1 MTAYELGASLRSW
14 VAHLWFE
21 RRFASR
27 TEGTIDLEALGVAA
41 EGRWRY
47 EPSPWR
53 VLRRVLRKGDIG
65 ADDVFL
71 DMGSGKGR
79 MLLQA
84 AAEYRPRRV
93 IGIEVSQE
101 LNDVAR
107 ANLDRNRTRL
117 KCKEFELVTADAL
130 EYDVPDDVS
139 IVFFNNPF
147 VGEVFKGVIGRVGDS
162 LDRHPRRLRI
172 VYRHP
177 IEHDAVMATGRFELV
192 RRWQRGAWMGR
203 PRGTAIHLYATRD
216 DS

>member
-1 MTAYELGASLRSW
+1 MTAYELGASVRSW
-14 VAHLWFE
+14 FAHLWFE
-21 RRFASR
+21 RRFDSR
-27 TEGTIDLEALGVAA
+27 TEGVIDLETLGVAA

-53 VLRRVLRKGDIG
+53 VLRRVLRKRDIG

-71 DMGSGKGR
+71 DMGSGMGR

-84 AAEYRPRRV
+84 AAEYGPRRV
-93 IGIEVSQE
+93 IGVEVSQE

-107 ANLDRNRTRL
+107 ANLERNRARL
-117 KCKEFELVTADAL
+117 RCEDFELVTADAL
-130 EYDVPDDVS
+130 EYEVPDDVTV
-139 IVFFNNPF
+139 VFLNNPF
-147 VGEVFKGVIGRVGDS
+147 IGEVFERAIGRVVDS
-162 LDRHPRRLRI
+162 LDRRPRRMRI

-177 IEHDAVMATGRFELV
+177 LEHEAVMATGRFELV

-216 DS
+216 DR

>member
-1 MTAYELGASLRSW
+1 MTAYEVGASVRSW
-14 VAHLWFE
+14 FAHLWFE

-27 TEGTIDLEALGVAA
+27 TEGTVDLETLGVAA

-53 VLRRVLRKGDIG
+53 VLRRVLRKRDVG
-65 ADDVFL
+65 AADVFL
-71 DMGSGKGR
+71 DMGSGMGR

-84 AAEYRPRRV
+84 AEYGPRRV
-93 IGIEVSQE
+93 IGVEVSEE
-101 LNDVAR
+101 LNRVAR
-107 ANLDRNRTRL
+107 ANLDRNQTRL
-117 KCKEFELVTADAL
+117 RCEDFELVTADAL

-162 LDRHPRRLRI
+162 LDRRPRRLRI

-177 IEHDAVMATGRFELV
+177 LEHDAVMATGRFELV
-192 RRWQRGAWMGR
+192 RRWQRGTWIGR
-203 PRGTAIHLYATRD
+203 PRGTAIHLYATID